1 MQRAR
6 ARVGALLTTSLRS
19 PLQRRLG
26 CVPTNTDSL
35 QEENQQAPEEGSS
48 MGKPAVLKTEIG
60 LMYDENG
67 SDCDD
72 KTRKRL
78 IKNRKSAKL
87 VRERKVA
94 YTKSLEREIEE
105 LREHVQC
112 MTADMENVLALMAAN
127 GISLVRPGIPSVTPN
142 DLDMPPATWTSD
154 DWAAMTL
161 NPTYL
166 LDDATAAGGDDI
178 VLHVLTMMEGMDLDD
193 DDTGAA
199 MTT

>member
-1 MQRAR
+1 MQRTR

-48 MGKPAVLKTEIG
+48 MGKPGVLKTKIG

-78 IKNRKSAKL
+78 IKNRKSAKRA
-87 VRERKVA
+87 RERKEA
-94 YTKSLEREIEE
+94 KIKSLKLKVARIESLEKENQDLERQNQE
-105 LREHVQC
+105 LREHIQR
-112 MTADMENVLALMAAN
+112 MAAEVEN
-127 GISLVRPGIPSVTPN
+127 MRTLQANSWLTP
-142 DLDMPPATWTSD
+142 
-154 DWAAMTL
+154 
-161 NPTYL
+161 
-166 LDDATAAGGDDI
+166 
-178 VLHVLTMMEGMDLDD
+178 
-193 DDTGAA
+193 
-199 MTT
+199 

>member
-35 QEENQQAPEEGSS
+35 QEENQETPEEGSS
-48 MGKPAVLKTEIG
+48 MGKPGVLKTKIG

-87 VRERKVA
+87 ARERKVA
-94 YTKSLEREIEE
+94 YTKSLERENQE
-105 LREHVQC
+105 LRELVQRLA
-112 MTADMENVLALMAAN
+112 ADCENMRARLAAR
-127 GISLVRPGIPSVTPN
+127 GIR
-142 DLDMPPATWTSD
+142 
-154 DWAAMTL
+154 L
-161 NPTYL
+161 N
-166 LDDATAAGGDDI
+166 
-178 VLHVLTMMEGMDLDD
+178 
-193 DDTGAA
+193 
-199 MTT
+199 

>member
-35 QEENQQAPEEGSS
+35 QKENQETPEEGSS

-87 VRERKVA
+87 ARERKVA
-94 YTKSLEREIEE
+94 YIKSLEREIEE

-127 GISLVRPGIPSVTPN
+127 GISLVRPGIPSVTPRAPADLLD

-166 LDDATAAGGDDI
+166 LDDATAGGGD
-178 VLHVLTMMEGMDLDD
+178 
-193 DDTGAA
+193 
-199 MTT
+199 